1 IAGAWDWIKEK
12 ASSVV
17 GWFGGIPEMIA
28 NALAGVGESMWS
40 PFSWASDRIAG
51 AWDWINEKASSV
63 VG

>member
-1 IAGAWDWIKEK
+1 M
-12 ASSVV
+12 

-51 AWDWINEKASSV
+51 AWDCDR
-63 VG
+63 